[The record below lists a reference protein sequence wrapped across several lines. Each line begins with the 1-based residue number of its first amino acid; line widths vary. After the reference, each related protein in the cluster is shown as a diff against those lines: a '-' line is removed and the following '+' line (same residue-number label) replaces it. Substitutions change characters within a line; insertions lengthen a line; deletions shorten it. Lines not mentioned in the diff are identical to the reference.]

1 MICYRSL
8 ASNLFQTA
16 DFAHRYWQVRN
27 KGPSALWKWH
37 GGNPSPLIGLRHTKG
52 LILNFSLIRTS
63 TLRGRESQGVF
74 FRILFM
80 QMKLFFPAHRFFQF
94 FQQVISPNWRTTA
107 WTAARSSS
115 CWLVGV
121 DLFFIYICIYIY
133 IYTHIWVWLGW
144 YFVWSSWKWA
154 MRKAHITGFFFF
166 FFKSGLM
173 DTLTWR
179 AHFILLRG
187 KCTFLLATPNPGTWF
202 AGFGET
208 PFLALL
214 CYLAITIPLSK
225 KVNKRQKR
233 KKKKTNRNP
242 QQLALACLPYETPW
256 SCEAG
261 AMLSTPVIFIISKDI
276 KNHILFR
283 W

>member
-166 FFKSGLM
+166 FF
-173 DTLTWR
+173 
-179 AHFILLRG
+179 
-187 KCTFLLATPNPGTWF
+187 
-202 AGFGET
+202 
-208 PFLALL
+208 
-214 CYLAITIPLSK
+214 
-225 KVNKRQKR
+225 
-233 KKKKTNRNP
+233 
-242 QQLALACLPYETPW
+242 
-256 SCEAG
+256 
-261 AMLSTPVIFIISKDI
+261 
-276 KNHILFR
+276 
-283 W
+283 